1 MLKKYKKI
9 LLSTGL
15 VLGLLSHHF
24 EDNLLSVSAAEIS
37 EPGEEVVV
45 PEEPIIISKEE
56 AKTYHIVRANE
67 TVYSIANRYGIS
79 EAELTGWNNISDNVI
94 LVNQVLSIDGV
105 NKYAT
110 LVKESN
116 TFNSTQQFIN
126 RVAPVALE
134 MAKKYQLYPSVMI
147 AQATL
152 ETGSGT
158 SELAVLANN
167 FFGIKG
173 TYQGHSVYKMS
184 PEEIKGN
191 IINQSSRFRVYPNLK
206 ASFDDNGKRLREGP
220 ATDSEGKSWN
230 QAHYQATWIENA
242 YTYRNATQA
251 LVDAGY
257 ATDSRYAVKLNQ
269 IIETHQLTKYDKQ
282 LYPFIEERERALVK
296 NFIVGAKAFPNVS
309 TIKKMSKDDL
319 KSLQKEMNQIRQVYA
334 SISSTDQKKSE
345 VVTWEGYLTAKE
357 KAVEETLKAEL
368 VTLDPEVGKG
378 TTANEFVTA
387 SRKLPS
393 VSAINGMT
401 PAQLQVLDT
410 EMKAV
415 RTLYVGLS
423 TKDLADKEVI
433 KWEGY
438 LGAKETALS
447 KRLKTNVGE
456 VTSAQFITAS
466 RSLPSVSAIQKM
478 TSSQLQQLAKDLTAV
493 RSIHHKLSASQKR
506 EAEVMKWEGYLKAKE
521 VATNKVDGA
530 VTVDQFLKSARA
542 LPSVSAI
549 SKMTGNQLTKLKA
562 DLIQSRAMY
571 DSLSSTD
578 QKESIVKTW
587 EGYLKAKEEAVG
599 EKMGVR
605 LNTVVRYGVESGD
618 TFNSIAEKFQVA
630 VKDIVAQNPKLSATN
645 LKSGDTVIIPNALAR
660 PMNHP
665 QAADRKHV
673 VYLDAGHGG
682 TDPGSQHHGVKE
694 KDLNLILANKL
705 TDQLTK
711 MGYEVVNVR
720 TNDRTVSLTDRA
732 KESNASNADIYISLH
747 HNAFNGSVSGIESF
761 YYKYAKGANSSV
773 NKTYHNDGARIA
785 SSVYLASL
793 VQDNLIKATGA
804 NNRGVK
810 ERSLAVIRET
820 AIPATLIEFGFM
832 DNKQELSNL
841 TNDAYTDKMTNAVAS
856 AVDEYFKTLY

>member
-1 MLKKYKKI
+1 MLKKYKNI

-15 VLGLLSHHF
+15 VLGLLSHHL

-167 FFGIKG
+167 YFGIKG

-282 LYPFIEERERALVK
+282 LYPFIEERERTLVK
-296 NFIVGAKAFPNVS
+296 SFTDGVNALPSVAN
-309 TIKKMSKDDL
+309 IKKMSKDDL
-319 KSLQKEMNQIRQVYA
+319 KTLEKEMNQIRQIYVA
-334 SISSTDQKKSE
+334 ISATDQKKAD
-345 VVTWEGYLTAKE
+345 VVKWEGYLTTKQ
-357 KAVEETLKAEL
+357 KAVQESLEVELIVPTPESKEE
-368 VTLDPEVGKG
+368 G
-378 TTANEFVTA
+378 TANDFVSA
-387 SRKLPS
+387 AKALPS
-393 VSAINGMT
+393 VSAIEKMT
-401 PAQLQVLDT
+401 SGEITALDT

-415 RTLYVGLS
+415 RTLYAGLS
-423 TKDLADKEVI
+423 TTDRTNSAVI
-433 KWEGY
+433 KWAGY
-438 LGAKETALS
+438 LVSKEEALE
-447 KRLKTNVGE
+447 KRLKSNNVT
-456 VTSAQFITAS
+456 VSSSQFLTVAQK
-466 RSLPSVSAIQKM
+466 LPSVSAIEKM
-478 TSSQLQQLAKDLTAV
+478 TKSQLEQLTNDFATV
-493 RSIHHKLSASQKR
+493 RLMYNQLSTTKKQ
-506 EAEVMKWEGYLKAKE
+506 EAEVVKWEGYLKAKE
-521 VATNKVDGA
+521 DAVA
-530 VTVDQFLKSARA
+530 
-542 LPSVSAI
+542 
-549 SKMTGNQLTKLKA
+549 
-562 DLIQSRAMY
+562 
-571 DSLSSTD
+571 
-578 QKESIVKTW
+578 
-587 EGYLKAKEEAVG
+587 

-605 LNTVVRYGVESGD
+605 LSTAVRYGVESGD
-618 TFNSIAEKFQVA
+618 TFNSIAEKFKVD
-630 VKDIVAQNPKLSATN
+630 VKDIVKHNPKLNPSN
-645 LKSGDTVIIPNALAR
+645 LKSGDTVIVPNALAR
-660 PMNHP
+660 PMDKP
-665 QAADRKHV
+665 EAMDRKNV

-682 TDPGSQHHGVKE
+682 TDPGAIHHGVRE
-694 KDLNLILANKL
+694 KDLNLILGNKL

-720 TNDRTVSLTDRA
+720 TNDRSVSLTDRA
-732 KESNASNADIYISLH
+732 KEANASNADIYISLH

-761 YYKYAKGANSSV
+761 YYKYAKGANPTV

-785 SSVYLASL
+785 NSVYLASL
-793 VQDNLIKATGA
+793 VQDNLVKATGA

-841 TNDAYTDKMTNAVAS
+841 TNNAYTDKMTNAVTTAI
-856 AVDEYFKTLY
+856 DQYFKTFY

>member
-1 MLKKYKKI
+1 MLKKYKNI

-15 VLGLLSHHF
+15 VLGLLSHHL

-167 FFGIKG
+167 YFGIKG

-206 ASFDDNGKRLREGP
+206 ASFDDNGNRLREGP

-296 NFIVGAKAFPNVS
+296 NFIDGAKAFPNVS

-334 SISSTDQKKSE
+334 SISSTDQKKTE
-345 VVTWEGYLTAKE
+345 VVTWEGYLTTKQ
-357 KAVEETLKAEL
+357 KAVQESLEVELIVPTPESKEE
-368 VTLDPEVGKG
+368 G
-378 TTANEFVTA
+378 TANDFVSA
-387 SRKLPS
+387 AKALPS
-393 VSAINGMT
+393 VSAIEKMT
-401 PAQLQVLDT
+401 SGEITALDT

-415 RTLYVGLS
+415 RTLYAGLS
-423 TKDLADKEVI
+423 TTDRTNSAVI
-433 KWEGY
+433 KWVGY
-438 LGAKETALS
+438 LVSKEEVLE
-447 KRLKTNVGE
+447 KRLKSNNVT
-456 VTSAQFITAS
+456 VSSSQFLTVAQK
-466 RSLPSVSAIQKM
+466 LPSVSAIEKM
-478 TSSQLQQLAKDLTAV
+478 TKSQLEQLTNDFATV
-493 RSIHHKLSASQKR
+493 RSMYNQLSTTKKQ
-506 EAEVMKWEGYLKAKE
+506 EAEVVKWEGYLKAKE
-521 VATNKVDGA
+521 DAA
-530 VTVDQFLKSARA
+530 A
-542 LPSVSAI
+542 
-549 SKMTGNQLTKLKA
+549 
-562 DLIQSRAMY
+562 
-571 DSLSSTD
+571 
-578 QKESIVKTW
+578 
-587 EGYLKAKEEAVG
+587 

-605 LNTVVRYGVESGD
+605 LSTAVRYGVESGD
-618 TFNSIAEKFQVA
+618 TFNSIAEKFKVD
-630 VKDIVAQNPKLSATN
+630 VKDIVKHNPKLNPSN
-645 LKSGDTVIIPNALAR
+645 LKSGDTVIVPNALAR
-660 PMNHP
+660 PMDKP
-665 QAADRKHV
+665 EAMDRKNV

-682 TDPGSQHHGVKE
+682 TDPGAIHHGVRE

-720 TNDRTVSLTDRA
+720 TNDRSVSLTDRA
-732 KESNASNADIYISLH
+732 KEANASNADIYISLH
-747 HNAFNGSVSGIESF
+747 HNAFNVSVSGIESF
-761 YYKYAKGANSSV
+761 YYKYAKGANPTV

-793 VQDNLIKATGA
+793 VQDNLVKATGA

-841 TNDAYTDKMTNAVAS
+841 TNNAYTDKMTNAVAT
-856 AVDEYFKTLY
+856 AIDQYFKTFY